1 MINTN
6 EILSKYGL
14 KLTKSLGQNFLT
26 DANIIRKI
34 VDTAEVDKNDLVL
47 EVGPGIG
54 ALTARLADRA
64 GRVVAVE
71 IDRRLLGPLSETL
84 GGFEN
89 VQVIHAD
96 IMRTDL
102 WELTA
107 NWKGSL
113 KVVSNL
119 PYYITTPVIMNML
132 ESGIPWDLLVFM
144 VQKEVVSRMVATPG
158 TKDYSALSVA
168 VRYYAEP
175 KLAFQVSRNCF
186 IPKPDVDSAVVKL
199 KKRSLSQPAH
209 LNRKLLFMVIKA
221 AFSQRRKT
229 LLNSLGKQ
237 PWLDGGKERLREILR
252 QMGLSEDTRAEV
264 LSVEQ
269 FIHLSGELCKNY
281 HHKTG
286 KQDDNNSI
294 G

>member
-1 MINTN
+1 MGID
-6 EILSKYGL
+6 SK
-14 KLTKSLGQNFLT
+14 
-26 DANIIRKI
+26 
-34 VDTAEVDKNDLVL
+34 L
-47 EVGPGIG
+47 E
-54 ALTARLADRA
+54 
-64 GRVVAVE
+64 
-71 IDRRLLGPLSETL
+71 
-84 GGFEN
+84 GF
-89 VQVIHAD
+89 
-96 IMRTDL
+96 
-102 WELTA
+102 
-107 NWKGSL
+107 L

>member
-1 MINTN
+1 
-6 EILSKYGL
+6 
-14 KLTKSLGQNFLT
+14 
-26 DANIIRKI
+26 
-34 VDTAEVDKNDLVL
+34 
-47 EVGPGIG
+47 
-54 ALTARLADRA
+54 
-64 GRVVAVE
+64 
-71 IDRRLLGPLSETL
+71 
-84 GGFEN
+84 
-89 VQVIHAD
+89 
-96 IMRTDL
+96 
-102 WELTA
+102 
-107 NWKGSL
+107 
-113 KVVSNL
+113 
-119 PYYITTPVIMNML
+119 
-132 ESGIPWDLLVFM
+132 
-144 VQKEVVSRMVATPG
+144 MVATPG